1 MAKKQNYTAK
11 LTDYPRQEVVVDK
24 ETGEVIKM
32 TEVTRTIEVP
42 VLEDYVDVKLPR
54 KFKFKN
60 GGFVT
65 IFQKAMANIAMFGKL
80 SKGEMQL
87 LLYLIGTCGMGNS
100 ICIDLVKLSKDLG
113 TSKGNAS
120 NYLKGLVERNIVIR
134 KDGYRY
140 GKTPLPF
147 ELHLNFDQINYDL
160 AYNGKTKEFGKKKSE
175 HPQLMQADG
184 ETPLLQKKNEKL
196 FEQHSTT
203 E

>member
-54 KFKFKN
+54 KFKFNN

-196 FEQHSTT
+196 FEQPSTT